1 MKIKKNDHAYTYSGS
16 GDFVVMVWDIQYGE
30 IVVKMGGLMAPV
42 TCLAITSNDAFLTV
56 ACEDETVRVF
66 SMVSSQELH
75 ELTVVISNIYL

>member
-1 MKIKKNDHAYTYSGS
+1 
-16 GDFVVMVWDIQYGE
+16 MVWDILCGD

-75 ELTVVISNIYL
+75 ELTVTIIPIKNKIKYIFFRDMKQE